1 VTDQGLPPSR
11 RVRKRREFEKAYEE
25 GYKVVTPQFALYVRP
40 NDLLESRL
48 GITTTRRLGKAVVR
62 NRARRLVREAY
73 RKNQEKMPPGYDFVV
88 VVRKPLLDLKSTALE
103 PVLTEAALKAAAGAH
118 TGALN

>member
-1 VTDQGLPPSR
+1 MSAQGLPPSR

-25 GYKVVTPQFALYVRP
+25 GHKVVTPQFALYVRP
-40 NDLLESRL
+40 NGLAQSRL

-73 RKNQEKMPPGYDFVV
+73 RKNQSRVPGGFDFVF
-88 VVRKPLLDLKSTALE
+88 VVRRPLLSMTSTELD
-103 PVLTEAALKAAAGAH
+103 PLLVEAASKGAAGARK
-118 TGALN
+118 

>member
-1 VTDQGLPPSR
+1 MTDQGLPPSR

-40 NDLLESRL
+40 NGLPESRL

-73 RKNQEKMPPGYDFVV
+73 RKNQDKIPPGCDFVV
-88 VVRKPLLDLKSTALE
+88 VVRKPLLEMKSTALE
-103 PVLTEAALKAAAGAH
+103 PVLTEAAQKAAAGA
-118 TGALN
+118 LN

>member
-1 VTDQGLPPSR
+1 MTDQGLPPSR

-40 NDLLESRL
+40 NGLLESRL

-73 RKNQEKMPPGYDFVV
+73 RKNQDKMPPGYDFVV

-103 PVLTEAALKAAAGAH
+103 PVLTDAAQKAVA
-118 TGALN
+118 GALN

>member
-1 VTDQGLPPSR
+1 MKQQGLPPAR
-11 RVRKRREFEKAYEE
+11 RVRKRREFEKAYKE

-40 NDLLESRL
+40 NGLQASRL

-73 RKNQEKMPPGYDFVV
+73 RKNQKALPPGYDFVV

-103 PVLTEAALKAAAGAH
+103 PVLTGAALKGAARAGK
-118 TGALN
+118 